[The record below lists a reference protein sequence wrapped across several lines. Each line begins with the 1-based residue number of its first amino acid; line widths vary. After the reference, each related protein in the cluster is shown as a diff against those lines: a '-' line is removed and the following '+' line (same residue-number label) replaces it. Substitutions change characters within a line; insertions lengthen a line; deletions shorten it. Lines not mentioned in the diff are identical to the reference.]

1 MIIIAGSNGNFLA
14 QSIAQHLSA
23 KLVMPKINRFA
34 DNELKIEIEEKLANQ
49 QVAIVQSTSSP
60 VNDNLIELLLLINRA
75 KLSMAKQIIVV
86 IPYFGYARQDRSEE
100 KLRPLSA
107 QLVAKLIETAGA
119 DHVISFDC
127 HSPRLASYFS
137 QTTFHNIEPVELL
150 QQIIPQ
156 DVEVIVAPDQGA
168 INRTQIIAQRLNL
181 PIALIEKIRLSDG
194 QCQVKSLT
202 GATIT
207 GKNCLI
213 VDDIIDTGNT
223 VINAAKIIRQHGAK
237 NISLYASHGVFSSDA
252 LTLLKET
259 NFDKIIISNSIPC
272 MSTSNLINIFDISEI
287 LSSTFSVI

>member
-1 MIIIAGSNGNFLA
+1 MIIIAGSNGNLLA

-23 KLVMPKINRFA
+23 TLVTPKINRFA
-34 DNELKIEIEEKLANQ
+34 DDELKIEIEETLANQ
-49 QVAIVQSTSSP
+49 QVVIIQSTSSP
-60 VNDNLIELLLLINRA
+60 VNDNLMELLLLISHA
-75 KLSMAKQIIVV
+75 KLSMAKQITVV
-86 IPYFGYARQDRSEE
+86 VPYFGYARQDRSEN
-100 KLRPLSA
+100 KLQPLSA
-107 QLVAKLIETAGA
+107 QLVAKIIETAGA
-119 DHVISFDC
+119 GQVISFDC
-127 HSPRLASYFS
+127 HSAHLASYFF
-137 QTTFHNIEPVELL
+137 QTKFHNIEPVELL

-181 PIALIEKIRLSDG
+181 PIAFIEKIRLSDG
-194 QCQVKSLT
+194 KCQVKSLT

-223 VINAAKIIRQHGAK
+223 VANATKILRQHGAK
-237 NISLYASHGVFSSDA
+237 NINLYASHGVFSSDA

-259 NFDKIIISNSIPC
+259 NFDKIMISNSIPC
-272 MSTSNLINIFDISEI
+272 MSTSNLINICDISEI